1 MSVRAEP
8 GRQGGT
14 FLEHLVRALRAAD
27 EGVDASTP
35 DFELLGPLV
44 LHPGERPAGAADPE
58 VFWRIEA
65 FFRAVG
71 AGIEERTGVEC
82 LPLLRM
88 RREGFGLVVLLAGRL
103 VAVSR
108 WFQDASAFHFDSLE
122 ALAASGARLVHEG
135 VEMVERHPEVA
146 RAPRDRAPRT

>member
-1 MSVRAEP
+1 MSGRIEASRA
-8 GRQGGT
+8 GGV

-27 EGVDASTP
+27 EGVDGTTP

-44 LHPGERPAGAADPE
+44 LHPGARPAGSADPE

-82 LPLLRM
+82 LPILRM
-88 RREGFGLVVLLAGRL
+88 RREGFGMVVLLAGRL

-108 WFQDASAFHFDSLE
+108 WFQDATAFHFDSLE
-122 ALAASGARLVHEG
+122 ALAASGERLVHEG
-135 VEMVERHPEVA
+135 VQMIERHPEVA
-146 RAPRDRAPRT
+146 RTPRERPAHT

>member
-1 MSVRAEP
+1 MPTRVEASRT
-8 GRQGGT
+8 GGT

-27 EGVDASTP
+27 EGLDSTTP

-44 LHPGERPAGAADPE
+44 LHPGARPAGAADPE

-71 AGIEERTGVEC
+71 ASIEERTGVEC
-82 LPLLRM
+82 LPILRM
-88 RREGFGLVVLLAGRL
+88 RREGFGMVVLLAGRL

-108 WFQDASAFHFDSLE
+108 WFQDATAFHFDSLE
-122 ALAASGARLVHEG
+122 ALAASGERLVHEG
-135 VEMVERHPEVA
+135 VEMIERHPDVA
-146 RAPRDRAPRT
+146 RTARERVPHA